1 MYENRYIADPDY
13 FKQKAKEY
21 RNKNY
26 ELARYHQRQWY
37 VRNRE
42 KVLAKAELYRKSTLE
57 TKIRNSP
64 KPYIRGM
71 SIDQYKQHK
80 KQEALYNRRYY
91 KKRKLMTFKKE
102 QKDIILSFDQLI
114 MIIDFIDKLIKHLKK
129 LKTTI
134 KKCVGLKDPIKH

>member
-102 QKDIILSFDQLI
+102 QKDIILSFD
-114 MIIDFIDKLIKHLKK
+114 
-129 LKTTI
+129 
-134 KKCVGLKDPIKH
+134 